1 MKTKLLFAALLV
13 YSSSLWAQT
22 KVDASSENKKFYF
35 PAASFNNTKDF
46 EKNLNNLVLK
56 MAPMEIDEKS
66 QKFSQDA
73 ESIYLIQKNYKG
85 LESYSH
91 NENFPKT
98 SLPLKVYAEAMIA
111 DPTQGSQFKKTFTD
125 NFTKDFSKLDESTKT
140 AVANGY
146 FDQKMLIEYTKM
158 AKDYNEQLSKSKS
171 DSISYKDAKK
181 LLSFQGLDLV
191 TNTILPLGKNVV
203 KGYVLEY
210 FQPFITGNMWMSIVK
225 PTDVN
230 DLPDISKEYKLVFEL
245 TDFSSK
251 NDKETAFKN
260 ENIQLVEAGRI
271 LNLHIASG
279 IPPEKLK
286 MVFVIHG
293 SATDILLKDD
303 LYKAKYKIENPN
315 LKLIKQMQSKG
326 AKFVVCG
333 QIMSWDGLKLTDLTE
348 NVKEAFSAKTALS
361 NYQTQGYILFKFE
374 ENS

>member
-1 MKTKLLFAALLV
+1 MKTKFLFTALLV
-13 YSSSLWAQT
+13 YCTGLWSQT
-22 KVDASSENKKFYF
+22 KVDISPENRKFYF
-35 PAASFNNTKDF
+35 PAASFTNTKDF
-46 EKNLNNLVLK
+46 DKNLDDLVTK
-56 MAPMEIDEKS
+56 MAPLEIDEKA
-66 QKFSQDA
+66 QKFSEYADG
-73 ESIYLIQKNYKG
+73 IYLIQKNYKG
-85 LESYSH
+85 LAAYSK

-98 SLPLKVYAEAMIA
+98 SLPLKNYAEAMIA

-125 NFTKDFSKLDESTKT
+125 NFTKDFNKLDESNKT
-140 AVANGY
+140 AIANIY
-146 FDQKMLIEYTKM
+146 FDQKMLMEYTKM
-158 AKDYNEQLSKSKS
+158 ANDYKEELSKNSS

-210 FQPFITGNMWMSIVK
+210 FQPFVTGNMWMSVVK

-230 DLPDISKEYKLVFEL
+230 DVPDVSKEYKLVFEL

-260 ENIQLVEAGRI
+260 ENTTLVESGRI
-271 LNLHIASG
+271 LNLHVGSG

-303 LYKAKYKIENPN
+303 LYKAKYKVDNPN
-315 LKLIKQMQSKG
+315 GKLIKQMQSKG

-333 QIMSWDGLKLTDLTE
+333 QIMSWDGLKLTNLMD

-361 NYQTQGYILFKFE
+361 NYQTQGYILFRSE
-374 ENS
+374 ANN